1 MKIKFSYIVFALSL
15 AVASCAAYFSVWGL
29 SQLFAGASISVI
41 IMASILEFGKIISTT
56 ALHRYW
62 NRLATGLRI
71 YLTISV
77 VVLMI
82 ITSAGIYGF
91 LSNAYQKTANKLE
104 IHEGEVG
111 VLDGKKKIFSDA
123 LTANN
128 KIIDSKNKRIDQL
141 SGLRTTQENRI
152 DAAKSNTS
160 ALRGDINSSNS
171 EIQKLSTEID
181 ALNAKNSVL
190 NDSIAKY
197 QTKALEVK
205 SGSDVAGEVGPLKFV
220 AELTGISMDRVVNY
234 MILLLI
240 FVFDPLAIALV
251 LTTNRI
257 FQIEKEDEDEAEKE
271 RLKYKGPSIEPEM
284 EIIDIFAGP
293 ATPVFIPEP
302 INDAPSDAVNEG
314 VKIEEEDLHEPELP
328 SIEEVINEGIHIE
341 EEIDI
346 VDDAVNEGV
355 NEEPEIETHIEEEV
369 FEPVVEPIHY
379 EPKKPEPVK
388 KTGKI
393 ELENI
398 KEVKERRGYSVPIPE
413 PRGNNSIDRIGNNKI
428 IKNGDANRIIY
439 KKDGNR

>member
-1 MKIKFSYIVFALSL
+1 MSLSL
-15 AVASCAAYFSVWGL
+15 AVAGCAAYFSVWGL
-29 SQLFAGASISVI
+29 SQLFAGASLSVI
-41 IMASILEFGKIISTT
+41 IMASILEIGKIVSTT

-62 NRLATGLRI
+62 NKLATGLRI

-104 IHEGEVG
+104 LHEGAVG

-123 LTANN
+123 LLANN

-152 DAAKSNTS
+152 DAARSNTS

-171 EIQKLSTEID
+171 EIQRLSTEID

-190 NDSIAKY
+190 NDSISKY

-205 SGSDVAGEVGPLKFV
+205 SGSDIAGEVGPLKYV
-220 AELTGISMDRVVNY
+220 SELTGVSMDRVVNY

-257 FQIEKEDEDEAEKE
+257 FQIEKEDEDEAKEKE
-271 RLKYKGPSIEPEM
+271 KNNKSFDYEP
-284 EIIDIFAGP
+284 EIIDIRPMDGFSEA
-293 ATPVFIPEP
+293 IIEPE
-302 INDAPSDAVNEG
+302 NDAQSDAVNEG
-314 VKIEEEDLHEPELP
+314 VKIEEKEIIEPELP
-328 SIEEVINEGIHIE
+328 IIEELIVEEPIIE
-341 EEIDI
+341 PII
-346 VDDAVNEGV
+346 EGV
-355 NEEPEIETHIEEEV
+355 NESEIETHIEEEV
-369 FEPVVEPIHY
+369 FEPIIEEEIIEEIHI
-379 EPKKPEPVK
+379 EPKKIEPVK
-388 KTGKI
+388 TTGKV
-393 ELENI
+393 ELEDI

-413 PRGNNSIDRIGNNKI
+413 PRGNNSVERIGNNKF
-428 IKNGDANRIIY
+428 IKNGDNNRIIY

>member
-1 MKIKFSYIVFALSL
+1 MNIKFSYIVFALSL

-41 IMASILEFGKIISTT
+41 IMASILEFGKIVSTT

-77 VVLMI
+77 AVLMI

-104 IHEGEVG
+104 LHEGEVG
-111 VLDGKKKIFSDA
+111 LLDGKKKIFADA
-123 LTANN
+123 LDANT

-141 SGLRTTQENRI
+141 SGLRTTQESRI
-152 DAAKSNTS
+152 DAARSNTN
-160 ALRGDINSSNS
+160 ALRGDINSSNT
-171 EIQKLSTEID
+171 EIQKLSAEID

-205 SGSDVAGEVGPLKFV
+205 AGSEIAGEVGPLKFV

-257 FQIEKEDEDEAEKE
+257 FQIEKEDEEAEKD
-271 RLKYKGPSIEPEM
+271 KSSSPTPDAFIPIEP
-284 EIIDIFAGP
+284 
-293 ATPVFIPEP
+293 V
-302 INDAPSDAVNEG
+302 NDVVNEG
-314 VKIEEEDLHEPELP
+314 INEGVNYDEDELEPYVMETQEPE
-328 SIEEVINEGIHIE
+328 IEEVMVEEPHIDEIIEG
-341 EEIDI
+341 
-346 VDDAVNEGV
+346 VNEGV
-355 NEEPEIETHIEEEV
+355 NEEDEVEAEIETHIEEEV
-369 FEPVVEPIHY
+369 FEPVVEPVHY
-379 EPKKPEPVK
+379 EPKKPEPVT

-413 PRGNNSIDRIGNNKI
+413 PRGNNSIDRIGNNKFI
-428 IKNGDANRIIY
+428 ENGNANRIIY
-439 KKDGNR
+439 KRDGNR

>member
-41 IMASILEFGKIISTT
+41 IMASILEFGKIVSTT

-62 NRLATGLRI
+62 NKLATGLKV

-77 VVLMI
+77 AVLMI

-104 IHEGEVG
+104 LHEGEVG
-111 VLDGKKKIFSDA
+111 LLDGKKKIFTDA
-123 LTANN
+123 LQANT

-152 DAAKSNTS
+152 DAAKTNTN

-171 EIQKLSTEID
+171 EIQKLSAEID

-205 SGSDVAGEVGPLKFV
+205 AGSEVAGEVGPLKFV

-257 FQIEKEDEDEAEKE
+257 FQIEKEDEEEAENNK
-271 RLKYKGPSIEPEM
+271 KNKPIFMDMDIVPNPPTPIEP
-284 EIIDIFAGP
+284 
-293 ATPVFIPEP
+293 V
-302 INDAPSDAVNEG
+302 NDTQSDAVNEG
-314 VKIEEEDLHEPELP
+314 VNIIEDELEPNIMETQEPE
-328 SIEEVINEGIHIE
+328 IEEVVVEEPPIE
-341 EEIDI
+341 EIYEG
-346 VDDAVNEGV
+346 VNDAVNE
-355 NEEPEIETHIEEEV
+355 EDDAEAEIETHIEEEV
-369 FEPVVEPIHY
+369 FEPVVEPVHY
-379 EPKKPEPVK
+379 EPKKPEPVT

-398 KEVKERRGYSVPIPE
+398 KEIKERRGYSVPIPE
-413 PRGNNSIDRIGNNKI
+413 PRGGNNSIDRIGNNKF

-439 KKDGNR
+439 KRDGNR